1 MTIALLL
8 IILCVGLLLAIELVH
23 LGRATPGLP
32 EPAQLDSEIARA
44 RKYEPMGRLFA
55 QREFTFAAAYQ
66 DNKPAIEQRLRKNR
80 RRVMGL
86 YLKEIRHD
94 FHRAWST
101 CRLLAPF
108 STDPEFGAMLAKQIG
123 TFYTLYLTL
132 QFRLLVGSYSF
143 AGADVENLVTAVK
156 SLQINAQQIVQ
167 GIRTE
172 AFQGSAA

>member
-8 IILCVGLLLAIELVH
+8 LILCVGLLLAIELVH

-32 EPAQLDSEIARA
+32 EPSQLDAEIARA
-44 RKYEPMGRLFA
+44 RKYEPMRRLFA
-55 QREFTFAAAYQ
+55 RREFDFAATCE
-66 DNKPAIEQRLRKNR
+66 NSNPAIEQQLRKNR
-80 RRVMGL
+80 RRVMAL
-86 YLKEIRHD
+86 YLKEIRTD

-108 STDPEFGAMLAKQIG
+108 STDPEFGGMLAKQLG

-156 SLQINAQQIVQ
+156 SLQISAQQIVH
-167 GIRTE
+167 GIRSE
-172 AFQGSAA
+172 AFQASAA

>member
-55 QREFTFAAAYQ
+55 RREFSFASGFE
-66 DNKPAIEQRLRKNR
+66 NNPAIEQRLRKNR
-80 RRVMGL
+80 RRVMAL

-108 STDPEFGAMLAKQIG
+108 STDPEFGSMLAKQLG

-143 AGADVENLVTAVK
+143 AGADVENLVTAVR

>member
-8 IILCVGLLLAIELVH
+8 LILCVGLLLAIELVH

-32 EPAQLDSEIARA
+32 EPAQLEMEIERA
-44 RKYEPMGRLFA
+44 RKYEPMRRLFA
-55 QREFTFAAAYQ
+55 RREFDFVSANA
-66 DNKPAIEQRLRKNR
+66 NNGPAIEQRLKKNR
-80 RRVMGL
+80 RRVMAL

-108 STDPEFGAMLAKQIG
+108 STDPEFGSMLAKQLGI
-123 TFYTLYLTL
+123 FYTLYLTL
-132 QFRLLVGSYSF
+132 QFRLLVGSYSY
-143 AGADVENLVTAVK
+143 AGADIENLVTAVK

-172 AFQGSAA
+172 AFQASGA